1 MTPAWE
7 RVDTDCAVSVRGE
20 RDHGVDAGHEG
31 DLGHGVHQGEHQ
43 PPGARGQVSQRVQQG
58 RGEQVHGVPGQL
70 REAELVIRPLEV
82 QLPGQQDVGAQ
93 EVPFRD
99 KSQRIEETN

>member
-1 MTPAWE
+1 MAR
-7 RVDTDCAVSVRGE
+7 RVVAPTAPRAVHVGTVPSGL
-20 RDHGVDAGHEG
+20 GACGQGH
-31 DLGHGVHQGEHQ
+31 HQ
-43 PPGARGQVSQRVQQG
+43 PPGARGQVSQGVQQG

>member
-1 MTPAWE
+1 MGGLAHHP
-7 RVDTDCAVSVRGE
+7 VGPFPL
-20 RDHGVDAGHEG
+20 G

-93 EVPFRD
+93 EVPFSD
-99 KSQRIEETN
+99 KSQGIEETN